1 MRQLLSDLFMSLL
14 TNLVPNL
21 ANSNSILVP
30 LVGTMDLSE
39 IDLYFTSLDATASPF
54 GDFSPAE
61 TLGKSGL
68 VVNLHRLDLGENWY
82 QVPGVG
88 SAAAPWPPPQETHQK
103 PWFLSIRTSSSD
115 SQLDSGSIFRAAAT
129 GMPVCL
135 MIPFSTSESKFLNKD
150 SGQNHCFF
158 SKLYRYCK
166 TFFHI
171 ANDNLRSCSMFF
183 PCIGVESTKSH
194 RAATPQAPAPR

>member
-1 MRQLLSDLFMSLL
+1 MSLL

-30 LVGTMDLSE
+30 FVGTMDLSE
-39 IDLYFTSLDATASPF
+39 FDLYFTSLDATASPF
-54 GDFSPAE
+54 GDFSQRN
-61 TLGKSGL
+61 LRKSGL
-68 VVNLHRLDLGENWY
+68 VVDLHRLDLGKNYPVKTGTKY
-82 QVPGVG
+82 QVLDGVG
-88 SAAAPWPPPQETHQK
+88 RPQKIELTAAAPWPPPQETHQK

-115 SQLDSGSIFRAAAT
+115 SQLDSGSIFRVAAT

-158 SKLYRYCK
+158 SKLYR
-166 TFFHI
+166 
-171 ANDNLRSCSMFF
+171 
-183 PCIGVESTKSH
+183 
-194 RAATPQAPAPR
+194 